1 MLTLVQFIIVM
12 GCILLGIKWG
22 GLALGL
28 WGGVGVVIFTF
39 VFGVT
44 PTSPPIDVMLI
55 IFSVC
60 TTVAVMESCGGLTF
74 LVRIAARVI
83 RAKPNIVAVVA
94 PIVSFIMTLCAGTGN
109 VCFAIL
115 PVVYEVAYNAG
126 VRPER
131 AMTGTAIAGQIGIT
145 ACPISAATAALLT
158 LFAQNGYNDIQL
170 STILAITLPSC
181 FVGVVVGGVVMMF
194 YGKDLDKDEAYQA
207 RLKAGLVEA
216 PTPMDDTPL
225 PGTAKLSVAIF
236 LFAIVCIVACGF
248 APSLRTVAGKAVGM
262 SLIIEMCMLAAGAI
276 ICLCCKPNMDAA
288 ANSGTMRACII
299 SLAAVFGIAWMADMF
314 VAANRAFLLETFGEI
329 AQAQPWTFAIVLAL
343 MVAII
348 QSQGATTRAV
358 MPLGFAIGLPPLTII
373 ACFPAVNCLFIL
385 PIAGP
390 AIAASMF
397 DRTQTTKLAGSW
409 LFNHSFM
416 IPGLVM
422 CGVSVVVAF
431 MIAGIMG

>member
-1 MLTLVQFIIVM
+1 MLVLIEFLIVM
-12 GCILLGIKWG
+12 ACIFMGIKWG

-28 WGGVGVVIFTF
+28 WGGVGVVVFTF
-39 VFGVT
+39 VFGIK
-44 PTSPPIDVMLI
+44 PTSAPIDVMLI
-55 IFSVC
+55 IFTVC

-74 LVRIAARVI
+74 LVRIAARII

-94 PIVSFIMTLCAGTGN
+94 PVVSFFMTFFAGTGN

-158 LFAQNGYNDIQL
+158 LFAQNGFDEIQL
-170 STILAITLPSC
+170 ITILSVTFPSC
-181 FVGVVVGGVVMMF
+181 LLGVICGGTLMMW
-194 YGKDLDKDEAYQA
+194 YGKELSQDEAYLA

-216 PTPMDDTPL
+216 PQPLSDDPL
-225 PGTAKLSVAIF
+225 PSGAKLSVAIF
-236 LFAIVCIVACGF
+236 LLGVAAIVVCGF
-248 APSLRTVAGKAVGM
+248 APALRTIGGKAVGM
-262 SLIIEMCMLAAGAI
+262 AQIIQMVMLAAGAV
-276 ICLCCKPNMDAA
+276 ICLTCKPNIDAA
-288 ANSGTMRACII
+288 ANSGTLRAAII
-299 SLAAVFGIAWMADMF
+299 SLAAVLGIAWMADMF
-314 VAANRAFLLETFGEI
+314 VAANRPWLMETFGDI
-329 AQAQPWTFAIVLAL
+329 AKAYPWTFALVLAA
-343 MVAII
+343 MCAII

-358 MPLGFAIGLPPLTII
+358 IPLGFALGMPPMTII

-390 AIAASMF
+390 AIAAAMF
-397 DRTQTTKLAGSW
+397 DRSQTTKLAGSW
-409 LFNHSFM
+409 IFNHSFM

-422 CGVSVVVAF
+422 CGVSVVCAF
-431 MIAGIMG
+431 LLSAVM